1 MATKWDEN
9 WVEVFFILFLAIGFV
24 LAVFLKSVMFSL
36 ITVSLAG
43 FVAGRTFYIKRYNE
57 PILPF
62 ILIILGFLLGYIL
75 GSVWVN
81 RYIVLVFFIIGF
93 ILSYYLHLNKII
105 GIFKSKNFL
114 K

>member
-1 MATKWDEN
+1 MGKWDEN

-24 LAVFLKSVMFSL
+24 IAVLLKSVMFSS
-36 ITVSLAG
+36 ITVLLAG
-43 FVAGRTFYIKRYNE
+43 FVAGRTFYIKRYQE

-62 ILIILGFLLGYIL
+62 VLIILGFLLGYLL

-81 RYIVLVFFIIGF
+81 RLLVLALFFVGF
-93 ILSYYLHLNKII
+93 ILSYYLHMQKII
-105 GIFKSKNFL
+105 AIFKSKNFL